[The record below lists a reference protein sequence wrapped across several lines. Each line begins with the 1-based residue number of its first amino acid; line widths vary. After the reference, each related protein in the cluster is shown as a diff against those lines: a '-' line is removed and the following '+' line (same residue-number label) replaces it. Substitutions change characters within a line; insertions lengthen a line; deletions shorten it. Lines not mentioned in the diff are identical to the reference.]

1 MGATPLARQGHLCD
15 TAFEPIFQPISAC
28 LASSASIRMSS
39 SAAPAAS
46 LAQLACVVVDD
57 NEMNRLLLEHYV
69 GITEGLTLAGAFAD
83 GVTCL
88 NYFRAGG
95 TADILLLDISMPEL
109 TGLDLV
115 RILPHPLPEVV
126 LVTSHRDYAVDAFEL
141 RVSDYLVKPLDYARF
156 CRTVDRI
163 RSQRLAQAPVPP
175 PEEPAETTF
184 GADGNSLFLKINN
197 RLMRVNFDEV
207 LYIEAMSMYSV
218 LVTLKHKHIVYATLK
233 TFEERLPFA
242 HFVRVHRSYMVNTQ
256 LIEAVE
262 DNQLQLPG
270 GHEVP
275 VAKAYQ
281 EGFFRRLRGI

>member
-1 MGATPLARQGHLCD
+1 
-15 TAFEPIFQPISAC
+15 
-28 LASSASIRMSS
+28 MSS
-39 SAAPAAS
+39 SAAATVP

-83 GVTCL
+83 GVACL

-95 TADILLLDISMPEL
+95 TAHILLLDISMPEL

-141 RVSDYLVKPLDYARF
+141 RVADYLVKPLDYARF

-163 RSQRLAQAPVPP
+163 RSQHQALAPAPA
-175 PEEPAETTF
+175 PEEAEPAF
-184 GADGNSLFLKINN
+184 NADGNSLFLKINN
-197 RLMRVNFDEV
+197 RLTRVNFDDV

-256 LIEAVE
+256 LIEAIE

-281 EGFFRRLRGI
+281 DGFFRRLRGI

>member
-1 MGATPLARQGHLCD
+1 M
-15 TAFEPIFQPISAC
+15 
-28 LASSASIRMSS
+28 MSS
-39 SAAPAAS
+39 SANAAAPFS
-46 LAQLACVVVDD
+46 QLACVVVDD
-57 NEMNRLLLEHYV
+57 NEMNRLTLEHYV
-69 GITEGLTLAGAFAD
+69 GMTEGLTLAGTFVD

-88 NYFRAGG
+88 NYFRKGG
-95 TADILLLDISMPEL
+95 KADILLLDISMPEL
-109 TGLDLV
+109 TGLELV
-115 RILPHPLPEVV
+115 RILPEPLPDVV

-141 RVSDYLVKPLDYARF
+141 RVTDYLVKPLDYARF
-156 CRTVDRI
+156 SRAIDRI
-163 RSQRLAQAPVPP
+163 RSQRAALAPVVASPS
-175 PEEPAETTF
+175 TTEAMF
-184 GADGNSLFLKINN
+184 DADGSSLFLKINN
-197 RLMRVNFDEV
+197 RLMRINFDEV

-218 LVTLKHKHIVYATLK
+218 LVTLKQKHIVYATLK

-281 EGFFRRLRGI
+281 DSFFKRLRGI

>member
-1 MGATPLARQGHLCD
+1 
-15 TAFEPIFQPISAC
+15 
-28 LASSASIRMSS
+28 MSS
-39 SAAPAAS
+39 SASATAPI
-46 LAQLACVVVDD
+46 AQLGCVVVDD
-57 NEMNRLLLEHYV
+57 NEMNRLTLEHYV
-69 GITEGLTLAGAFAD
+69 GITEGLTLAGTFTD
-83 GVTCL
+83 GVACL

-95 TADILLLDISMPEL
+95 EADILLLDISMPEL

-115 RILPHPLPEVV
+115 RILPEPLPAVV

-141 RVSDYLVKPLDYARF
+141 HVADYLVKPLDYARF
-156 CRTVDRI
+156 SRTVDRI
-163 RSQRLAQAPVPP
+163 RSQRVALAPAPAS
-175 PEEPAETTF
+175 PAEGAEPMF

-197 RLMRVNFDEV
+197 RLTRINFDEV

-233 TFEERLPFA
+233 TFEERLPFV

-281 EGFFRRLRGI
+281 DSFFKRLRGI

>member
-1 MGATPLARQGHLCD
+1 MQPTTTLATPPTPLTRVLPPL
-15 TAFEPIFQPISAC
+15 TC
-28 LASSASIRMSS
+28 L
-39 SAAPAAS
+39 
-46 LAQLACVVVDD
+46 VVDD
-57 NEMNRLLLEHYV
+57 NEMNRLTLEHYV
-69 GITEGLTLAGAFAD
+69 TITEGLTLTHSFPD
-83 GVTCL
+83 GVACL

-95 TADILLLDISMPEL
+95 RADVLLLDISMPEL

-115 RILPHPLPEVV
+115 RSLPKPLPHVV
-126 LVTSHRDYAVDAFEL
+126 LVTSHRDFAVDAFEL
-141 RVSDYLVKPLDYARF
+141 RVTDYLVKPLDYARF
-156 CRTVDRI
+156 CRTVDHI
-163 RSQRLAQAPVPP
+163 RSLRVPVAPAAAVGG
-175 PEEPAETTF
+175 EPMF

-197 RLMRVNFDEV
+197 RLTRVNFDEV

-256 LIEAVE
+256 CIESVE

-270 GHEVP
+270 SHAVP

-281 EGFFRRLRGI
+281 ESFFRRLRGM

>member
-1 MGATPLARQGHLCD
+1 MNPST
-15 TAFEPIFQPISAC
+15 TA
-28 LASSASIRMSS
+28 
-39 SAAPAAS
+39 AAVS
-46 LAQLACVVVDD
+46 LIQLACVVVDD
-57 NEMNRLLLEHYV
+57 NEMNRLTLEHYV
-69 GITEGLTLAGAFAD
+69 SITEGLTLAGAFTD
-83 GVTCL
+83 GVACL

-115 RILPHPLPEVV
+115 RILPEPLPEVV

-141 RVSDYLVKPLDYARF
+141 RVTDYLVKPLDYARF
-156 CRTVDRI
+156 SRTVDRI
-163 RSQRLAQAPVPP
+163 RSQRAALAVPASM
-175 PEEPAETTF
+175 PEEETMF
-184 GADGNSLFLKINN
+184 GADGNALFLKINN
-197 RLMRVNFDEV
+197 RLTRVNFDEV

-218 LVTLKHKHIVYATLK
+218 LVMPKHKHIVYATLK

-242 HFVRVHRSYMVNTQ
+242 HFVRVHRSYMVNTN

-281 EGFFRRLRGI
+281 EAFFKRLRGI

>member
-1 MGATPLARQGHLCD
+1 
-15 TAFEPIFQPISAC
+15 
-28 LASSASIRMSS
+28 MSS
-39 SAAPAAS
+39 SATATVP

-57 NEMNRLLLEHYV
+57 NEMNRLALEHYV
-69 GITEGLTLAGAFAD
+69 RITDGLTLAGTFAD

-88 NYFRAGG
+88 NYFRSGG
-95 TADILLLDISMPEL
+95 RADILLLDITMPEL
-109 TGLDLV
+109 TGLELV
-115 RILPHPLPEVV
+115 RILPQPLPDVV

-141 RVSDYLVKPLDYARF
+141 RVTDYLVKPLDYARF
-156 CRTVDRI
+156 SRTVDRI
-163 RSQRLAQAPVPP
+163 RSQRAALAPAPVDTS
-175 PEEPAETTF
+175 EAMF

-242 HFVRVHRSYMVNTQ
+242 HFVRVHRSYMVNTL
-256 LIEAVE
+256 LIEAIE

-281 EGFFRRLRGI
+281 EGFFKRLRGI

>member
-1 MGATPLARQGHLCD
+1 
-15 TAFEPIFQPISAC
+15 
-28 LASSASIRMSS
+28 MSL
-39 SAAPAAS
+39 AAPLS
-46 LAQLACVVVDD
+46 ELTCVVVDD
-57 NEMNRLLLEHYV
+57 NEMNRLTLEHYV
-69 GITEGLTLAGAFAD
+69 GITEGLTLAGTFPD
-83 GVTCL
+83 GVMCL
-88 NYFRAGG
+88 NYFRSGG

-115 RILPHPLPEVV
+115 RILPQPLPEVV

-141 RVSDYLVKPLDYARF
+141 RVTDYLVKPLDYARF
-156 CRTVDRI
+156 SRTVDRI
-163 RSQRLAQAPVPP
+163 RSQRAPVVVPA
-175 PEEPAETTF
+175 PEEGPEAMF
-184 GADGNSLFLKINN
+184 GTEGHTLFLKINN
-197 RLMRVNFDEV
+197 RLTRVNFDEV

-218 LVTLKHKHIVYATLK
+218 LVMPKHKHIVYATLK

-242 HFVRVHRSYMVNTQ
+242 NFVRVHRSYMVNTN

-281 EGFFRRLRGI
+281 EAFFRRLRGI

>member
-1 MGATPLARQGHLCD
+1 MLPALPL
-15 TAFEPIFQPISAC
+15 
-28 LASSASIRMSS
+28 
-39 SAAPAAS
+39 
-46 LAQLACVVVDD
+46 LACVVVDD
-57 NEMNRLLLEHYV
+57 NEMNRLTLEHYV
-69 GITEGLTLAGAFAD
+69 TITNGLTLTGSFPD
-83 GVTCL
+83 GIACL

-95 TADILLLDISMPEL
+95 QADILLLDINMPEL

-115 RILPHPLPEVV
+115 RILPKPLPEVV

-141 RVSDYLVKPLDYARF
+141 RVTDYLLKPLDYARF
-156 CRTVDRI
+156 CRTVDHI
-163 RSQRLAQAPVPP
+163 RSLQVPTAPAAAD
-175 PEEPAETTF
+175 ESGESMF
-184 GADGNSLFLKINN
+184 GAEGNSLFLKINN
-197 RLMRVNFDEV
+197 RLTRINFDEV

-242 HFVRVHRSYMVNTQ
+242 HFTRVHRSYMVNTQ

-281 EGFFRRLRGI
+281 ESFFRRLRGI

>member
-1 MGATPLARQGHLCD
+1 
-15 TAFEPIFQPISAC
+15 
-28 LASSASIRMSS
+28 MSS
-39 SAAPAAS
+39 SATAAVP

-57 NEMNRLLLEHYV
+57 NEMNRLALEHYV
-69 GITEGLTLAGAFAD
+69 AITDGLTLAGTFANGID
-83 GVTCL
+83 CL
-88 NYFRAGG
+88 NYFRSGG
-95 TADILLLDISMPEL
+95 RADILLLDITMPEL
-109 TGLDLV
+109 TGLELV
-115 RILPHPLPEVV
+115 RILPEPLPDVV

-141 RVSDYLVKPLDYARF
+141 RVTDYLLKPLDYARF
-156 CRTVDRI
+156 SRTVDRI
-163 RSQRLAQAPVPP
+163 RSQRAALAPP
-175 PEEPAETTF
+175 PAPPEAAEAMF
-184 GADGNSLFLKINN
+184 GADGNALFLKINN

-256 LIEAVE
+256 LIEAIE
-262 DNQLQLPG
+262 DNRLQLPG

-281 EGFFRRLRGI
+281 ESFFKRLRGI

>member
-1 MGATPLARQGHLCD
+1 
-15 TAFEPIFQPISAC
+15 
-28 LASSASIRMSS
+28 MSS
-39 SAAPAAS
+39 PANAAAPLS
-46 LAQLACVVVDD
+46 QLACVVVDD
-57 NEMNRLLLEHYV
+57 NEMNRLTLEHYV
-69 GITEGLTLAGAFAD
+69 GITEGLTLAGTFAD
-83 GVTCL
+83 GVACL
-88 NYFRAGG
+88 NYFRKGG
-95 TADILLLDISMPEL
+95 KADILLLDISMPEL

-115 RILPHPLPEVV
+115 RILPEPLPDVV

-141 RVSDYLVKPLDYARF
+141 RVTDYLVKPLDYARF
-156 CRTVDRI
+156 SRTVDRI
-163 RSQRLAQAPVPP
+163 RSQRAALAPPVASP
-175 PEEPAETTF
+175 PEDAAEPMF

-281 EGFFRRLRGI
+281 DSFFKRLRGM

>member
-1 MGATPLARQGHLCD
+1 MV
-15 TAFEPIFQPISAC
+15 
-28 LASSASIRMSS
+28 SSANA
-39 SAAPAAS
+39 AAP

-57 NEMNRLLLEHYV
+57 NEMNRLTLEHYV
-69 GITEGLTLAGAFAD
+69 GITEGLTLAGTFTS
-83 GVTCL
+83 GVDCL
-88 NYFRAGG
+88 NYFRKGG
-95 TADILLLDISMPEL
+95 KADILLLDITMPEL

-115 RILPHPLPEVV
+115 RILPEPLPDVV

-141 RVSDYLVKPLDYARF
+141 RVTDYLVKPLDYARF
-156 CRTVDRI
+156 SRTVDRI
-163 RSQRLAQAPVPP
+163 RSQRLALAPAGAS
-175 PEEPAETTF
+175 PADAAEAMF

>member
-1 MGATPLARQGHLCD
+1 MNA
-15 TAFEPIFQPISAC
+15 SAG
-28 LASSASIRMSS
+28 
-39 SAAPAAS
+39 AAS
-46 LAQLACVVVDD
+46 PLAQLACVVVDD
-57 NEMNRLLLEHYV
+57 NEMNRLALEHYV
-69 GITEGLTLAGAFAD
+69 GMTEGLTLAGKFAD
-83 GVTCL
+83 GVACL

-95 TADILLLDISMPEL
+95 RADILLLDINMPEL

-115 RILPHPLPEVV
+115 RILPKPLPDVV

-141 RVSDYLVKPLDYARF
+141 HVTDYLVKPLDYARF
-156 CRTVDRI
+156 SRTVDRI
-163 RSQRLAQAPVPP
+163 RSQRAALAPP
-175 PEEPAETTF
+175 PAPPGPAEPMF
-184 GADGNSLFLKINN
+184 GADGNALFLKINN
-197 RLMRVNFDEV
+197 RLLRVNFDEV

-281 EGFFRRLRGI
+281 EGFFKRLRGM

>member
-1 MGATPLARQGHLCD
+1 
-15 TAFEPIFQPISAC
+15 
-28 LASSASIRMSS
+28 MSS
-39 SAAPAAS
+39 SATATAS

-57 NEMNRLLLEHYV
+57 NEMNRLALEHYV
-69 GITEGLTLAGAFAD
+69 GITEGLTLAGTFSN
-83 GVTCL
+83 GIECL

-95 TADILLLDISMPEL
+95 RADILLLDITMPEL
-109 TGLDLV
+109 TGLELV
-115 RILPHPLPEVV
+115 RILPEPLPDVV

-141 RVSDYLVKPLDYARF
+141 RVTDYLVKPLDYARF
-156 CRTVDRI
+156 SRTVDRI
-163 RSQRLAQAPVPP
+163 RSQRAALAPAPA
-175 PEEPAETTF
+175 PAGTTEALF

-197 RLMRVNFDEV
+197 RLMRINFDEV

-242 HFVRVHRSYMVNTQ
+242 HFVRVHRSYMVNTN

-281 EGFFRRLRGI
+281 ESFFKRLRGM

>member
-1 MGATPLARQGHLCD
+1 
-15 TAFEPIFQPISAC
+15 
-28 LASSASIRMSS
+28 MSS
-39 SAAPAAS
+39 STSATAP
-46 LAQLACVVVDD
+46 LAPLACVVVDD
-57 NEMNRLLLEHYV
+57 NEMNRLTLEHYV
-69 GITEGLTLAGAFAD
+69 AVTDGLTLAGKFVD
-83 GVTCL
+83 GIACL
-88 NYFRAGG
+88 NYFRKGG
-95 TADILLLDISMPEL
+95 KADILLLDINMPEL

-115 RILPHPLPEVV
+115 RILPEPLPAVV

-141 RVSDYLVKPLDYARF
+141 RVTDYLVKPLDYARF
-156 CRTVDRI
+156 SRTIDRI
-163 RSQRLAQAPVPP
+163 RNQRAALAPATPSHEQKA
-175 PEEPAETTF
+175 EPMF

-262 DNQLQLPG
+262 DNQLQMPG

-281 EGFFRRLRGI
+281 ESFYRRLRGI

>member
-1 MGATPLARQGHLCD
+1 MSPTAPLAKL
-15 TAFEPIFQPISAC
+15 T
-28 LASSASIRMSS
+28 
-39 SAAPAAS
+39 
-46 LAQLACVVVDD
+46 CVVVDD
-57 NEMNRLLLEHYV
+57 NEMNRLTLEHYV
-69 GITEGLTLAGAFAD
+69 GITEGLALAGAFPD
-83 GVTCL
+83 GVACL
-88 NYFRAGG
+88 NYFRSGG

-115 RILPHPLPEVV
+115 RILPEPLPEVV

-141 RVSDYLVKPLDYARF
+141 RVTDYLVKPLDYARF
-156 CRTVDRI
+156 SRTVDRI
-163 RSQRLAQAPVPP
+163 RSQRVAQAVPAL
-175 PEEPAETTF
+175 EEGPGTMF
-184 GADGNSLFLKINN
+184 GAEGHTLFLKINN
-197 RLMRVNFDEV
+197 RLTRVNFDEV

-218 LVTLKHKHIVYATLK
+218 LVMPKHKHIVYATLK

-242 HFVRVHRSYMVNTQ
+242 NFVRVHRSYMVNTN

-281 EGFFRRLRGI
+281 EAFFRRLRGI

>member
-1 MGATPLARQGHLCD
+1 MNFTGTS
-15 TAFEPIFQPISAC
+15 TA
-28 LASSASIRMSS
+28 
-39 SAAPAAS
+39 AALP
-46 LAQLACVVVDD
+46 QLACVVVDD
-57 NEMNRLLLEHYV
+57 NEMNRLMLEHYV
-69 GITEGLTLAGAFAD
+69 NITDGLVLAGSFAD

-88 NYFRAGG
+88 NYFRKGG

-115 RILPHPLPEVV
+115 RILPEPTPAVV

-156 CRTVDRI
+156 IRTVDRI
-163 RSQRLAQAPVPP
+163 RSERIAHAPA
-175 PEEPAETTF
+175 PEELGEAMF
-184 GADGNSLFLKINN
+184 GADGNALFLKINN
-197 RLMRVNFDEV
+197 RLTRINFDEV

-242 HFVRVHRSYMVNTQ
+242 HFVRVHRSYMVNTE

-281 EGFFRRLRGI
+281 EGFFKRLRGI

>member
-1 MGATPLARQGHLCD
+1 MRKLLYTLSFCLLTQNIFYSSVMSHSAT
-15 TAFEPIFQPISAC
+15 
-28 LASSASIRMSS
+28 
-39 SAAPAAS
+39 AAATS
-46 LAQLACVVVDD
+46 LLQLACVVVDD
-57 NEMNRLLLEHYV
+57 NEMNRLTLEHYV
-69 GITEGLTLAGAFAD
+69 GITDGLTLAGAFAD

-115 RILPHPLPEVV
+115 RILPEPLPEVV

-156 CRTVDRI
+156 SRTVDRI
-163 RSQRLAQAPVPP
+163 RSQRTPQPVAV
-175 PEEPAETTF
+175 PEEEVAMF
-184 GADGNSLFLKINN
+184 GAGGNMLFLKINN
-197 RLMRVNFDEV
+197 RLTRINFDEV

-218 LVTLKHKHIVYATLK
+218 LVTLKQKHIIYATLK
-233 TFEERLPFA
+233 TFEERLPFS
-242 HFVRVHRSYMVNTQ
+242 HFVRVHRSYMVNTN

-281 EGFFRRLRGI
+281 DGFFRRLRGI

>member
-1 MGATPLARQGHLCD
+1 MSATATATP
-15 TAFEPIFQPISAC
+15 TS
-28 LASSASIRMSS
+28 LAS
-39 SAAPAAS
+39 
-46 LAQLACVVVDD
+46 LACVVVDD
-57 NEMNRLLLEHYV
+57 NEMNRLTLEHYV
-69 GITEGLTLAGAFAD
+69 SITDGLTLAGTFAD

-88 NYFRAGG
+88 NYFRSGG
-95 TADILLLDISMPEL
+95 TADILLLDINMPEL

-115 RILPHPLPEVV
+115 RILPEPLPEVV

-141 RVSDYLVKPLDYARF
+141 RVTDYLVKPLDYARF
-156 CRTVDRI
+156 SRTVDRI
-163 RSQRLAQAPVPP
+163 RSQRVVHAPPTDG
-175 PEEPAETTF
+175 AEAMF

-197 RLMRVNFDEV
+197 RLVRINFDEV

>member
-1 MGATPLARQGHLCD
+1 M
-15 TAFEPIFQPISAC
+15 SV
-28 LASSASIRMSS
+28 SAS
-39 SAAPAAS
+39 ATAPI
-46 LAQLACVVVDD
+46 AQLACVVVDD
-57 NEMNRLLLEHYV
+57 NEMNRLTLEHYV
-69 GITEGLTLAGAFAD
+69 GMTEGLTLAGTFTD
-83 GVTCL
+83 GVACL

-115 RILPHPLPEVV
+115 RILPEPLPAVV

-141 RVSDYLVKPLDYARF
+141 HVADYLVKPLDYARF
-156 CRTVDRI
+156 SRTVDRI
-163 RSQRLAQAPVPP
+163 RSQRVALAPASPAAGG
-175 PEEPAETTF
+175 EPMF

-197 RLMRVNFDEV
+197 RLVRVNFDEV

-218 LVTLKHKHIVYATLK
+218 LVTVKHKHIVYATLK

-281 EGFFRRLRGI
+281 DSFFKRLRGI